1 MMIMH
6 PERRSAF
13 YWWLYVGSLGLA
25 LLSQPLSAADPSWP
39 VSVARAPIDRSGE
52 PLDIELAVVVFD
64 DGLPTFDEN
73 DARHKLRSVETQL
86 VAVVLRDILTE
97 GQRFGAVRV
106 LPSESQFAALTIT
119 GTIIYSDGRD
129 LILAVRAEDAS
140 GQLWLDRMFR
150 WTAQEHDYRGM
161 TGEPF
166 RPLFVAV
173 ANALWG
179 HARSLSE
186 QSVSQLQELAYIRY
200 AAELAPDLYSDYL
213 QEQGGLI
220 TLARLPARGDPMIA
234 RINRI
239 RNQEAL
245 FIDTVDEQYVELA
258 NTLGPTYMLWRRSS
272 LEQATYLE
280 SYVNRAS
287 ERTNDAG
294 RGSFANMQQVYST
307 YRSVKIQ
314 EQDLFE
320 IATGFDNETEPTVL
334 DSGERVV
341 RLEGTLENQ
350 YAQWRDILSRLI
362 QLERG
367 LP

>member
-1 MMIMH
+1 MMAFC
-6 PERRSAF
+6 PDVRSAC
-13 YWWLYVGSLGLA
+13 YWWLYVGSLSLA

-39 VSVARAPIDRSGE
+39 VSVARAPIDTSGE
-52 PLDIELAVVVFD
+52 PLAIELAVVVFD
-64 DGLPTFDEN
+64 DGLPVFDEN
-73 DARHKLRSVETQL
+73 DARHKLRGVETRL

-106 LPSESQFAALTIT
+106 LPSASRFAALTIT
-119 GTIIYSDGRD
+119 GTIIHSDGRD
-129 LILAVRAEDAS
+129 LILAVRAEDAT

-150 WTAQEHDYRGM
+150 WTAQEQDYRGKND
-161 TGEPF
+161 EPF

-179 HARSLSE
+179 HAKNLSQ
-186 QSVSQLQELAYIRY
+186 QSVSRLQELALVRY
-200 AAELAPDLYSDYL
+200 AAELAPDFYSDYL
-213 QEQGGLI
+213 QEREGLM

-245 FIDTVDEQYVELA
+245 FIDTVDEQYVELGIE
-258 NTLGPTYMLWRRSS
+258 LGPTYTLWRRSS

-287 ERTNDAG
+287 ERANNAH
-294 RGSFANMQQVYST
+294 RGSFASMQQVYSA

-320 IATGFDNETEPTVL
+320 IASGFDNETEPTVL

-350 YAQWRDILSRLI
+350 YSQWRSILSRLI